1 MLILEM
7 PMIIIL
13 SSIVICLQ
21 YVEDNENITLN
32 HLIEDDVKFCPLM
45 RHVEEVS
52 SLDPITK
59 LKPQIDDGI
68 EHLCHLILLSKMIIL

>member
-1 MLILEM
+1 
-7 PMIIIL
+7 MIIIL

-32 HLIEDDVKFCPLM
+32 HLIEDDAKFCPLM
-45 RHVEEVS
+45 WHVEEVS

-68 EHLCHLILLSKMIIL
+68 EASAYMCHLILLSKMMIL